1 MNDIILSI
9 CVPTFNRE
17 KKLVR
22 LIDSIDILE
31 GIELVIC
38 DDGSSDNT
46 KDIIENNNKKIKTVY
61 EYQENQGRGFALKK
75 SIEMANGRYVIVM
88 DSDDYFLPNA
98 LSNICWIL
106 STQKSY
112 KSFVFGIKIY
122 KKNKYIDNLPPDI
135 EANYVSLRGDYN
147 VKYDLKEI
155 VRRDILLACLYS
167 DDVSCRRVPTFLI
180 WSTVAEKINCL
191 SISIPVAVKEY
202 LEGGMTDQGF
212 LLRME
217 CAIPMTELYTT
228 LSHSVT
234 YKSLYYRWLMR
245 IMWARYA
252 LHAKKLQY
260 KTLWMI
266 VAIMPGFII
275 YLVDRLILL
284 NFFYRKHDD

>member
-1 MNDIILSI
+1 MSDIILSI

-22 LIDSIDILE
+22 LIDSIDIVDE
-31 GIELVIC
+31 IELVVC

-46 KDIIENNNKKIKTVY
+46 KDIIENNKNKIKTVY

-98 LSNICWIL
+98 LSNICWII

-155 VRRDILLACLYS
+155 VRKDILLACLYS

-191 SISIPVAVKEY
+191 SISMPVAVKEY

-234 YKSLYYRWLMR
+234 YKSVYYRWLMR

-252 LHAKKLQY
+252 FHAKKVQY
-260 KTLWMI
+260 KTLWMK
-266 VAIMPGFII
+266 VAIMPGFIL
-275 YLVDRLILL
+275 YLVDRLILI
-284 NFFYRKHDD
+284 NFFYRKHED

>member
-1 MNDIILSI
+1 
-9 CVPTFNRE
+9 
-17 KKLVR
+17 
-22 LIDSIDILE
+22 
-31 GIELVIC
+31 
-38 DDGSSDNT
+38 
-46 KDIIENNNKKIKTVY
+46 
-61 EYQENQGRGFALKK
+61 
-75 SIEMANGRYVIVM
+75 MANGKYVIVM

-106 STQKSY
+106 KTQRSF

-155 VRRDILLACLYS
+155 VRTDILLACLYS

-266 VAIMPGFII
+266 VAIIPGFII

>member
-1 MNDIILSI
+1 MSDIILSI

-46 KDIIENNNKKIKTVY
+46 KDIIENHNQKIKTVY

-106 STQKSY
+106 KTQRSF
-112 KSFVFGIKIY
+112 KSFVFGIKIF

-147 VKYDLKEI
+147 IKYDLKEI
-155 VRRDILLACLYS
+155 VRKDILLTCLYS
-167 DDVSCRRVPTFLI
+167 DDISCRRVPTFLI

-191 SISIPVAVKEY
+191 SISMPVAVKEY
-202 LEGGMTDQGF
+202 LTGGMTDKGF

-217 CAIPMTELYTT
+217 CAIPMAELYASLT
-228 LSHSVT
+228 HSVT
-234 YKSLYYRWLMR
+234 YQSVYYRWLMR

-252 LHAKKLQY
+252 FHSKTIKY
-260 KTLWMI
+260 KSLWMKI
-266 VAIMPGFII
+266 VILPGFII
-275 YLVDRLILL
+275 YLIDRLILM
-284 NFFYRKHDD
+284 NFFYRKNDD

>member
-1 MNDIILSI
+1 MASSQLCVKRSEVKRPAKRSKPTKNALFVEDI
-9 CVPTFNRE
+9 
-17 KKLVR
+17 
-22 LIDSIDILE
+22 
-31 GIELVIC
+31 
-38 DDGSSDNT
+38 SSDNT
-46 KDIIENNNKKIKTVY
+46 KDIIENNKNKIKTVY

-155 VRRDILLACLYS
+155 VRKDILVSCLYPES
-167 DDVSCRRVPTFLI
+167 ITCRRVPTFLI
-180 WSTVAEKINCL
+180 WSSVAEKVKCL
-191 SISIPVAVKEY
+191 SIAIPVAVKEY

-234 YKSLYYRWLMR
+234 YKSVYYRWLMR